1 MVVESISYLQGR
13 HINVVLPTVC
23 KNLKIILEM
32 IWILAVVVYLMI
44 LLTSDAVIVI
54 LYMIHE
60 VRRAVTQLLSM
71 ITITHVAVQLQMLLV
86 QT

>member
-1 MVVESISYLQGR
+1 
-13 HINVVLPTVC
+13 
-23 KNLKIILEM
+23 M